1 MDRMELFELYMERLR
16 VKLIAKYDE
25 LGLRAS
31 GRYEKE
37 LNAEITQTRLIM
49 WGADHSVFM
58 ENGRGTGPDDY
69 RKLAPFMLEWIEVK
83 EGLPSIFYENKES
96 MAFAIAHK
104 VANEGINV
112 PNEFNRG
119 EVVSAVVNDFL
130 ANDIAEMIDIIG
142 EEMVGIITSG
152 VVKLFNE
159 ITVAA

>member
-1 MDRMELFELYMERLR
+1 MDRMELFSIYMERLK

-37 LNAEITQTRLIM
+37 LNAEITPTRLIM

-58 ENGRGTGPDDY
+58 ENGRDTGPDDY

-83 EGLPSIFYENKES
+83 EGLPSIFYENKNS

-104 VANEGINV
+104 VANEGITV
-112 PNEFNRG
+112 PNEYNKG
-119 EVVSAVVNDFL
+119 EVVSSVVNDFL
-130 ANDIAEMIDIIG
+130 ASDIAEMLDVIG
-142 EEMVGIITSG
+142 EEMTGIITSG
-152 VVKLFNE
+152 VIELFNE
-159 ITVAA
+159 LTAA